1 MEMNK
6 QELISQVAE
15 SSGMNKTEA
24 ANAVQAMIDAIAASL
39 KSGSEVKIAGFGS
52 FQVAK
57 RAAST
62 GRNPRTGEPV
72 KIPASKTPK
81 FKAGKALKDMVNA
94 A

>member
-1 MEMNK
+1 MNK
-6 QELISQVAE
+6 QDLIAKVAADA
-15 SSGMNKTEA
+15 GMNKTEA
-24 ANAVQAMIDAIAASL
+24 TSAVQTMIDAIADSL
-39 KSGSEVKIAGFGS
+39 KSGQDVKIAGFGN
-52 FQVAK
+52 FQVAE

-72 KIPASKTPK
+72 EIKAAKLPK

>member
-1 MEMNK
+1 MNK
-6 QELISQVAE
+6 QELIAHVAE
-15 SSGMNKTEA
+15 ASGMKKTDA
-24 ANAVQAMIDAIAASL
+24 ANAVQAIGASL
-39 KSGSEVKIAGFGS
+39 KSGQDVKIAGFGN

-57 RAAST
+57 RAASM

-72 KIPASKTPK
+72 QIPAAKLPK

>member
-1 MEMNK
+1 MNK
-6 QELISQVAE
+6 QELIAQVADA
-15 SSGMNKTEA
+15 SGMTKSDA
-24 ANAVQAMIDAIAASL
+24 ANAVQAMIDAIGSSL
-39 KSGSEVKIAGFGS
+39 KSGQDVKIAGFGN

-57 RAAST
+57 RAASM

-72 KIPASKTPK
+72 QIPAAKLPK